1 MTNYA
6 IIKPDGS
13 INHITDALVQAEF
26 DATQLD
32 MVCVQVPGDI
42 AILDVLN
49 RGSYDGQSLTLRDK
63 SNQVITAQTIHDV
76 RLRRNLMLAM
86 SDWTQLPDVPQSVQ
100 TAWRPYRQTLRDI
113 PLQADPLNAEWP
125 IAP

>member
-13 INHITDALVQAEF
+13 INHITDALAQAEF

-32 MVCVQVPGDI
+32 MVCVQVPSDI
-42 AILDVLN
+42 AVLDALCC
-49 RGSYDGQSLTLRDK
+49 GSYDGQTLTLRDR
-63 SNQVITAQTIHDV
+63 STSLITAQTIDGV
-76 RLRRNLMLAM
+76 RLRRNMMLAM
-86 SDWTQLPDVPQSVQ
+86 SDWTQLQDVPLATQ
-100 TAWRPYRQTLRDI
+100 TAFQPFRQALRDI
-113 PLQADPLNAEWP
+113 TLQADPLNAEWP